1 MVRIWFFQDILSLVV
16 FSPGLGECCGLPFWH
31 LEVCQSRPG
40 ILRWHGHFLHPDDN
54 LLPPQS
60 ELSQDST
67 CPFYQEGK
75 QSFSVLQKDKT
86 TALGHLPLGLF
97 GHRLCGHHVALE
109 GLGSKASPW
118 TCMLLCQPHCT
129 LHALVVC
136 LYKTFCF
143 SSCCW
148 IFHPLESF

>member
-1 MVRIWFFQDILSLVV
+1 MV

-31 LEVCQSRPG
+31 SEVCQSRPG

-67 CPFYQEGK
+67 CPSYQEGK

-86 TALGHLPLGLF
+86 TALGHHPLVCLDTGSVAIMWPWRAWALKPPLGL
-97 GHRLCGHHVALE
+97 A
-109 GLGSKASPW
+109 
-118 TCMLLCQPHCT
+118 
-129 LHALVVC
+129 
-136 LYKTFCF
+136 CF
-143 SSCCW
+143 SVSLTVLCMHLW
-148 IFHPLESF
+148 FVFTKHSASFPAVGFSIL